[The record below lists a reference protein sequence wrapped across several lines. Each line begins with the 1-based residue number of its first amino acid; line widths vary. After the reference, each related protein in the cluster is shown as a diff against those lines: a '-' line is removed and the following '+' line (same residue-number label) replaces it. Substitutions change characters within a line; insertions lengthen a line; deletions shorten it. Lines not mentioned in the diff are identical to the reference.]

1 MARTTLSN
9 SAGPGSS
16 TPLAPQTI
24 KVRDAVI
31 AKCDD
36 QSLDEM
42 NEFVKGLLERETDEL
57 KRLGILAA
65 RVYILRQRIMA
76 LMESGALNGKEK
88 KLDFIDPAP
97 AQPDDD
103 IDGFADIDDSSDD
116 TNWMRVRIIE
126 NCEVNGVRFPSGVV
140 IDVHADD
147 ANKLIEYGKAELQAK
162 DLHDDF
168 SDIPDDSSDMSDEV
182 TEATD
187 GQADIN
193 ENLAD
198 ASEGV
203 NDTSDDMSDTAD
215 ELADT
220 ADDVSDVSED
230 QPESSDETMIDDQPD
245 VDEATEATDLDEDID
260 NAEIDLSQGDVISD
274 DMPDEIDLTA
284 PLSEDISE
292 SDDSAEPQ
300 PEDIADNDAIA
311 AAVADKM
318 PKASAS
324 SPDGEPVEASESE
337 LDAGLQELD
346 DLVDLDDEADDSQK
360 KADKGEE

>member
-76 LMESGALNGKEK
+76 LMESGALNGKNK
-88 KLDFIDPAP
+88 KLDFIDPSP
-97 AQPDDD
+97 TQPDDD

-168 SDIPDDSSDMSDEV
+168 SDIPDDSSDMSDEM
-182 TEATD
+182 TEAPD
-187 GQADIN
+187 G
-193 ENLAD
+193 LA
-198 ASEGV
+198 
-203 NDTSDDMSDTAD
+203 DTSDDLGDASEYLNDISDDISDTAND
-215 ELADT
+215 LADI
-220 ADDVSDVSED
+220 ADDVSED
-230 QPESSDETMIDDQPD
+230 QPDEN
-245 VDEATEATDLDEDID
+245 EATEATDLHDDLD
-260 NAEIDLSQGDVISD
+260 NAEIDLSQGDVVSD
-274 DMPDEIDLTA
+274 DMPDEIDLKA

-292 SDDSAEPQ
+292 PDESTDPQ
-300 PEDIADNDAIA
+300 AEDIADNEAIA

-324 SPDGEPVEASESE
+324 SPNGEPVEASESE

-346 DLVDLDDEADDSQK
+346 DLVNLDDEADDSQK

>member
-76 LMESGALNGKEK
+76 LMETGALNGKDK
-88 KLDFIDPAP
+88 KLDFIDPSP
-97 AQPDDD
+97 TQPDDD

-168 SDIPDDSSDMSDEV
+168 SDIPDDSSDMSDEM
-182 TEATD
+182 TEAPD
-187 GQADIN
+187 G
-193 ENLAD
+193 LA
-198 ASEGV
+198 
-203 NDTSDDMSDTAD
+203 DTSDDLGDASEYLNDISDDISDTAND
-215 ELADT
+215 LADI
-220 ADDVSDVSED
+220 ADDVSED
-230 QPESSDETMIDDQPD
+230 QPDEN
-245 VDEATEATDLDEDID
+245 EATEATDLHDDLD
-260 NAEIDLSQGDVISD
+260 NAEIDLSQGDVVSD

-292 SDDSAEPQ
+292 PDESTDPQ
-300 PEDIADNDAIA
+300 AEDIADNEAIA

-324 SPDGEPVEASESE
+324 SPNGEPVEASESE

-346 DLVDLDDEADDSQK
+346 DLVNLDDEADDSQK

>member
-168 SDIPDDSSDMSDEV
+168 SDIPDDTPDMTEEV
-182 TEATD
+182 TDASD
-187 GQADIN
+187 GSTDIN

-203 NDTSDDMSDTAD
+203 NDTSDDIGDTAD
-215 ELADT
+215 DLADT
-220 ADDVSDVSED
+220 DDDVSDVSED
-230 QPESSDETMIDDQPD
+230 QPESSDENMIDDQQ
-245 VDEATEATDLDEDID
+245 DENETSEVADQDNGIDDEID

-292 SDDSAEPQ
+292 PDDSAEPQ
-300 PEDIADNDAIA
+300 PEDIADNEAIA

-346 DLVDLDDEADDSQK
+346 DLVDLDDEADDS
-360 KADKGEE
+360 

>member
-245 VDEATEATDLDEDID
+245 ENEATEATDLDEDID

-300 PEDIADNDAIA
+300 PEDIADNEAIA

>member
-76 LMESGALNGKEK
+76 LMESGALNGKDK
-88 KLDFIDPAP
+88 KLDFIDPSP
-97 AQPDDD
+97 TQPDDD

-168 SDIPDDSSDMSDEV
+168 SDIPDDSSDMSDEM
-182 TEATD
+182 TEAPDGLADTTD
-187 GQADIN
+187 DLG
-193 ENLAD
+193 D
-198 ASEGV
+198 ASEDL
-203 NDTSDDMSDTAD
+203 NDISDDISDTANDLADIADDVSD
-215 ELADT
+215 ESEDLADT
-220 ADDVSDVSED
+220 ADDVSED
-230 QPESSDETMIDDQPD
+230 QPDEN
-245 VDEATEATDLDEDID
+245 EATEATELDNDLD
-260 NAEIDLSQGDVISD
+260 NAEIDLSQGDVVSD

-292 SDDSAEPQ
+292 PDESTDPQ
-300 PEDIADNDAIA
+300 AEDIADNEAIA

-324 SPDGEPVEASESE
+324 SPNGEPVEASESE

-346 DLVDLDDEADDSQK
+346 DLVNLDDEADDSQK